1 MYGGL
6 KQHRGDQCRSLL
18 RFLSQGFSDWHDH
31 HVNYERRRRPLSA
44 PKSSL
49 RRRSWRQPILASRP
63 VWHHRVCGRRLLH
76 TFFDAVTPRHI
87 MGRGSSLQNVGL
99 FKSMMACGNVASER
113 DDANGDFQMLVELL
127 LDKAGKDLAGKSTNI
142 HDTPRPT
149 HGGLIPGF
157 QVYLN
162 RGPCRIHRWLVA
174 AAPCLALSIAS
185 RPTPMRSQTPRHGTR
200 TASALS

>member
-1 MYGGL
+1 
-6 KQHRGDQCRSLL
+6 
-18 RFLSQGFSDWHDH
+18 
-31 HVNYERRRRPLSA
+31 
-44 PKSSL
+44 
-49 RRRSWRQPILASRP
+49 
-63 VWHHRVCGRRLLH
+63 
-76 TFFDAVTPRHI
+76 